1 MKKKNVIYYH
11 ALLMVTGAR
20 GKAGATVVLL
30 VVEESNCENDPVTGK
45 VTIYL
50 RLILKRYLF

>member
-20 GKAGATVVLL
+20 GKAGATVALL

-50 RLILKRYLF
+50 RLIL